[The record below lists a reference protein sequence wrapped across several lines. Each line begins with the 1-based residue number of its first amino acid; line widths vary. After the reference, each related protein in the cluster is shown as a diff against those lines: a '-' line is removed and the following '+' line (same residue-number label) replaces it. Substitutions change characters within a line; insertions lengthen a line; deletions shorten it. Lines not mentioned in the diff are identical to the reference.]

1 MELEKNLLI
10 VNNLIA
16 SGIVLLEDTF
26 NSDVVQ
32 FDEDIYITCQYINIL
47 STVNIELKNLRKEYI
62 EQKKITNI

>member
-32 FDEDIYITCQYINIL
+32 YDEDIYITCQYINIL
-47 STVNIELKNLRKEYI
+47 STVNIELKKP
-62 EQKKITNI
+62 